1 MISCGMGRNSIA
13 MILMMFA
20 RGQIMPV
27 VFCDTGAEMPETYE
41 YLEYFQPW
49 LKKRYGQKIIV
60 LSATETPELYSKD
73 TRRDIWTY
81 YVSKKSIPVLMAR
94 ACTDKFKLRP
104 LNKWKK
110 LHGITEDYMGIDAG
124 EAHRA
129 GDRDLK
135 HFPLVQEGIDVQGCI
150 DIIKGAGLD
159 IPVKSGCYFCPFQGV
174 KGFRALK
181 RAHPRLFQM
190 AMFMENASIWRR
202 RQLGK
207 SFAPLIPTGPALSD
221 IDKQGDMFDKCDFS
235 EITPC
240 MCTL

>member
-1 MISCGMGRNSIA
+1 MGRNSIA
-13 MILMMFA
+13 MILMMFK

-41 YLEYFQPW
+41 YLKYFQPW
-49 LKKRYGQKIIV
+49 LKRKYGQEITV
-60 LSATETPELYSKD
+60 LSPKLTPELYSKD
-73 TRRDIWTY
+73 TRRDILSY
-81 YVSKKSIPVLMAR
+81 YVSKKSIPVLMTR

-104 LNKWKK
+104 INKWKK
-110 LHGITEDYMGIDAG
+110 LHDITEDYMGIDAG

-135 HFPLVQEGIDVQGCI
+135 YFPLVQADIDLQGCI

-159 IPVKSGCYFCPFQGV
+159 VPVKSGCYFCPFQGV

-181 RAHPRLFQM
+181 RKHRSLFQK
-190 AMFMENASIWRR
+190 AMLMENASIWRR
-202 RQLGK
+202 RQAGK
-207 SFAPLIPTGPALSD
+207 TFSTLIPTGPALSD
-221 IDKQGDMFDKCDFS
+221 IDKQGDMFEKCDFS

-240 MCTL
+240 MCIL

>member
-13 MILMMFA
+13 MILLMFG
-20 RGQIMPV
+20 RGEIMPV

-49 LKKRYGQKIIV
+49 LKKKYGQEIIV
-60 LSATETPELYSKD
+60 LSSKQTPELYSKD
-73 TRRDIWTY
+73 TRRDILTY
-81 YVSKKSIPVLMAR
+81 YLSKKSIPLLMNR
-94 ACTDKFKLRP
+94 ACTDKFKHRP
-104 LNKWKK
+104 MNKWKK

-129 GDRDLK
+129 ADRDLK
-135 HFPLVQEGIDVQGCI
+135 YFPLVQEGIDLQGCI
-150 DIIKGAGLD
+150 NIIKGVGLD

-181 RAHPRLFQM
+181 RAHPDLFQK
-190 AMFMENASIWRR
+190 AMILENTSIWRR
-202 RQLGK
+202 RAEGK

-221 IDKQGDMFDKCDFS
+221 IDKQGDMFAKCDFS